1 MVSPNEITFV
11 SAFYPLKR
19 QQQSVIL
26 KTEEYMSLF
35 KKLVDTGI
43 KLVFFHDN
51 DPVVEASLE
60 ELKSAPNLNCVRLP
74 FTNLNTYVAVDNAQS
89 EKVITLPSKRNHG
102 KDTRDYL
109 IVQNA
114 KSEFIKIASNILQSK
129 FYAWIDAG
137 IFKIIKD
144 SDNLTTSLQNIP
156 DIPEDKIT
164 IPGCWEKGVN
174 LNQINDQINWR
185 FCGGY
190 IIVPS
195 VLVNTFNS
203 LCEKQLKLTLDI
215 GCLTWETNSFA
226 SIEVEN
232 PELFNWYQAD
242 HNISMFQ
249 IPLNKTVASEH
260 EDLMSMKPAK
270 PASGE
275 KKKRVILLTMVKN
288 EQRIIERLIRSVLNI
303 CDAICVCDT
312 GSTDSTRSIVEKL
325 HKTLDV
331 PVRLFLDEWK
341 NFGHNRSLSFTNG
354 KQFCQELGWD
364 PADTYGLLLDGDM
377 VLKVSSSFNKQ
388 SLTDGGYLMIQ
399 SSGSLD
405 YHNTRFVR
413 FADNWRCVGVTHEYW
428 DGPGRGELKKEDI
441 YIDDIGDGGC
451 KADKFERDIR
461 LLTEGLEKEPNN
473 ERYYFYLAQ
482 SYKDSGK
489 KELSIKTY
497 KKRIAIGGWD
507 EEIWYSHYMIARLY
521 LEMGKIHKAEK
532 WVDKAYALRKS
543 RAEPLYMLVRHFRNV
558 GDQYKAM
565 HYWRLAK
572 QIPYPKDLLF
582 IEKNI
587 YEYELDYEYTILHF
601 YVSPNNN
608 FYGTKFCLQYMNKHR
623 HNWDNVFSNIQYYAP
638 RLCDNFT
645 PRKIEATCPDPD
657 FHSSSVSLI
666 KYQHQPGGKEQLL
679 ANIRF
684 VNYKIRPDGG
694 YDMKE
699 NGVWNSG
706 YWVRTKNAYQLF
718 DLTSLEP
725 IAPLVMMDGYL
736 KDVQQFHATNIRGL
750 EDIRLFRG
758 TNGSLKYSATTREWS
773 YDGHNR
779 IVCGNYDID
788 TQTFKS
794 NKCLKP
800 PRITDCEKNWICH
813 SSQKQTLS
821 AEDSLHGHG
830 DDIIYNWSPLEVGKT
845 DSEGQ
850 LTIHTTH
857 KTPIFFER
865 VRGSSSL
872 IEYEGKLWAV
882 THSVVYSTPRKYYHN
897 LVVLEKDTYRPLQ
910 MSIPFCF
917 IDSKIEYCLGF
928 VEHEDNFI
936 FTFSFNDDNSQFV
949 RVPVEWFKRNMM
961 VDI

>member
-11 SAFYPLKR
+11 SAFYLLNR
-19 QQQSVIL
+19 QQQSDIL
-26 KTEEYMSLF
+26 KIEEYMNLF
-35 KKLVDTGI
+35 KKLVNTGI
-43 KLVFFHDN
+43 KLIFFHDN
-51 DPVVEASLE
+51 DPAVEATLE
-60 ELKSAPNLNCVRLP
+60 ELKHASNLQCVKVP
-74 FTNLNTYVAVDNAQS
+74 FTTLKTYLAIDEAQS
-89 EKVITLPSKRNHG
+89 EKVIALPSKRNHG

-114 KSEFIKIASNILQSK
+114 KSEFIKLASEIIKSK

-137 IFKIIKD
+137 IFKIVKD
-144 SDNLTTSLQNIP
+144 DDNLNTYLQNVP
-156 DIPEDKIT
+156 NIPEDKIT
-164 IPGCWEKGVN
+164 IPGCWSKDTP
-174 LNQINDQINWR
+174 LNRDEINWR

-190 IIVPS
+190 FIIPNS
-195 VLVNTFNS
+195 LVNTFYSACNDQIKNS
-203 LCEKQLKLTLDI
+203 LDENKITWDTNTWAFVEKAQP
-215 GCLTWETNSFA
+215 N
-226 SIEVEN
+226 
-232 PELFNWYQAD
+232 LFNWYQGD

-249 IPLNKTVASEH
+249 IPIMVTLASDSEK
-260 EDLMSMKPAK
+260 EVEMMSMKPAQ
-270 PASGE
+270 PAPGE

-312 GSTDSTRSIVEKL
+312 GSTDSTRAIVEEL
-325 HKTLDV
+325 HKTLDI
-331 PVRLFLDEWK
+331 PVRLFLNDWK
-341 NFGHNRSLSFTNG
+341 NFGHNRSISFTNG

-377 VLKVSSSFNKQ
+377 VLKVSPSFNKQ
-388 SLTDGGYLMIQ
+388 AFTDGGYLMIQ
-399 SSGSLD
+399 SSGSLE
-405 YHNTRFVR
+405 YYNTRFVR
-413 FADNWRCVGVTHEYW
+413 FADNWRCIGVTHEYW

-461 LLTEGLEKEPNN
+461 LLTEGLEKEPKN

-497 KKRIAIGGWD
+497 KKRIAVGGWD
-507 EEIWYSHYMIARLY
+507 EEIWFSHYMIAKMY

-532 WVDKAYALRKS
+532 WVAKAFALRRS
-543 RAEPLYMLVRHFRNV
+543 RAEPLAMLVRHFRNV

-565 HYWRLAK
+565 HYYRLAK
-572 QIPYPKDLLF
+572 PIPYPKDLLF

-587 YEYELDYEYTILHF
+587 YEFELDYEYTILHF
-601 YVSPNNN
+601 YVSPNNP
-608 FYGTKFCLQYMNKHR
+608 FYGTKFCLEYMNKHR

-645 PRKIEATCPDPD
+645 PRTIEAPCSDPD
-657 FHSSSVSLI
+657 FHSSSVSLM
-666 KYQHQPGGKEQLL
+666 KYRHQPDGKEQLL

-699 NGVWNSG
+699 NGVYNSG
-706 YWVRTKNAYQLF
+706 YWVRTRNGYQLF
-718 DLTSLEP
+718 DLGTLAPTTP
-725 IAPLVMMDGYL
+725 IVMMDGYL
-736 KDVQQFHATNIRGL
+736 KDVPQFHATNIRGL
-750 EDIRLFRG
+750 EDIRLFKG
-758 TNGSLKYSATTREWS
+758 TDGSLKYSATTREWS
-773 YDGHNR
+773 YDGNNR
-779 IVCGNYDID
+779 IVTGNYDMNA
-788 TQTFKS
+788 QTFKS

-800 PRITDCEKNWICH
+800 PRKTDCEKNWIC
-813 SSQKQTLS
+813 
-821 AEDSLHGHG
+821 HG
-830 DDIIYNWSPLEVGKT
+830 DDIIYNWSPLEVGKA
-845 DSEGQ
+845 DSDGQ

-865 VRGSSSL
+865 VRGSSSF
-872 IEYEGKLWAV
+872 IEYEDQLWAV

-897 LVVLEKDTYRPLQ
+897 LVVLEKGTYKPLK
-910 MSIPFCF
+910 MSLPFCF
-917 IDSKIEYCLGF
+917 KDSKIEYCLGF
-928 VEHEDNFI
+928 VEHEDDFI

-961 VDI
+961 VNI